1 MKNFILDV
9 YKMLFRRTR
18 DKKLSIILAVSYI
31 SMLNMITIYCL
42 CFLTSDM
49 LISSLILKACAFPYI
64 FVCAAGMFVFIST
77 QLLPFKDLSKEKI
90 VRPVLSPLVIYSVVS
105 MLLIFYVKMFQFM
118 LP

>member
-1 MKNFILDV
+1 MKNFIIDV
-9 YKMLFRRTR
+9 YKMLFRRTH
-18 DKKLSIILAVSYI
+18 DKKLSIVLAVSYI
-31 SMLNMITIYCL
+31 SMLNMITVYCL

-49 LISSLILKACAFPYI
+49 LIPSLVLKAYAFPYI
-64 FVCAAGMFVFIST
+64 FIYAIGMFVFIGT

-90 VRPVLSPLVIYSVVS
+90 RRPVLSPLVIYSVVS